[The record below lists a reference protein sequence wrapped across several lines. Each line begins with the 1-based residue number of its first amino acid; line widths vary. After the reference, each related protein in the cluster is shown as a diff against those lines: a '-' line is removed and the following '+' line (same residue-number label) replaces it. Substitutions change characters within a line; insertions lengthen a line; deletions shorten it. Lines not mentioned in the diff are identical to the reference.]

1 MVVKSHFKGII
12 HCHSNHSYDSIVSI
26 KEIYD
31 FAKNNELD
39 FVILTDHNTIDG
51 SLELRD
57 YAKNKNDNKLIVPV
71 AAEYKTEFGDVIVVF
86 NKSEIDYKNS
96 FNEFYK
102 SVKLQ
107 DAITLLPHPYQSHKE
122 LNRLYNVC
130 DLIEIYNPRLSDI
143 KNVEAERKAFLQ
155 KKNYYFGSDAHLK
168 EDYENVIILIENI
181 GDFRTSILNGKI
193 SLLKKSKTKKIN
205 IIKSQIIKGFKQK
218 KIFLIL
224 KQSLKIIKLILK
236 NKLFNKA

>member
-1 MVVKSHFKGII
+1 MEVKSHFKGII

-26 KEIYD
+26 KEIYN

-57 YAKNKNDNKLIVPV
+57 YAKNKNDTKLIVPV

-122 LNRLYNVC
+122 LDRLYNVC
-130 DLIEIYNPRLSDI
+130 DLIEVYNPRLSDT
-143 KNVEAERKAFLQ
+143 KNVEAEKKAFLQ

-168 EDYENVIILIENI
+168 EDYENVIVLIENI
-181 GDFRTSILNGKI
+181 GDFKTSILNGKI
-193 SLLKKSKTKKIN
+193 SLFKKSKTKKIN

-218 KIFLIL
+218 KIILIL
-224 KQSLKIIKLILK
+224 KQMLKIIKLILK
-236 NKLFNKA
+236 NELLNKA